1 MNCPNCGASVFVKG
15 SQWECGWCGNCGRLA
30 PVPQPAPTVRLT
42 IRPQT
47 QSASPTPASPK
58 NVPAPWT
65 SPTWQLRLK
74 NYFAEDPTTA
84 LALWREALDA
94 AGLQLQRSRTTAE
107 QLLPNVIQRPWLYE
121 NDETHLLPLLYA
133 LEEERP
139 PDLPERLCRQ
149 PAIRSPPRLQPPAP
163 PSPGRPPAGTPAAK
177 PLSCIRLANAPVPI

>member
-1 MNCPNCGASVFVKG
+1 MNCPNCGAAVFVKG

-30 PVPQPAPTVRLT
+30 PVPRPAPTVRLT

-47 QSASPTPASPK
+47 QSASLTPASPK
-58 NVPAPWT
+58 NAPAPWT

-74 NYFAEDPTTA
+74 NYFAEDPSAA
-84 LALWREALDA
+84 LALWREALGA
-94 AGLQLQRSRTTAE
+94 AGPQLQRSRTTAE

-121 NDETHLLPLLYA
+121 NDETHLLPGRGA
-133 LEEERP
+133 LRP

-149 PAIRSPPRLQPPAP
+149 PAIRPPPRLQPLAL
-163 PSPGRPPAGTPAAK
+163 PSPGHPPAGAPAAK